1 MENFNALVKRA
12 MQIGGRDRMRPVVE
26 KELFHYDILFAL
38 DESGLLDR
46 LTFQGGTCLRLC
58 YGAPRFSEDLDFL
71 GGAGFDASSMAT
83 LKGCLEDYLGRRYGL
98 EISVKEPKEVAGEP
112 EYRDI
117 KVDTWRISIRTAPEA
132 KDLPSQRLKIEI
144 ANLDALSRVPRSVV
158 ANYDFLPDGYGD
170 TIVLAETLDEIMADK
185 VVSLVNCRAYVR
197 HRDIWDLHWLI
208 KQGAKLN
215 GGFVAQKVRQYH
227 VGDYPKLVDD
237 FRQRLPEIVH
247 GRAFKEQM
255 MRFLPVD
262 VLDRTLHKEKF
273 NDLLVNEVGDLLV
286 RAVGCVEKQVEG

>member
-1 MENFNALVKRA
+1 MEDFAELVNRA

-26 KELFHYDILFAL
+26 KELFHYNILFAL

-71 GGAGFDASSMAT
+71 GGNGFDAASMAGI
-83 LKGCLEDYLGRRYGL
+83 KRCLEDYLGKRYGL
-98 EISVKEPKEVAGEP
+98 KMEVKEPREVAVEP

-132 KDLPSQRLKIEI
+132 KDLPSQRINIEI
-144 ANLDALSRVPRSVV
+144 ANIDALSRIPRSVV

-170 TIVLAETLDEIMADK
+170 TIVLAESLDEIMADK

-197 HRDIWDLHWLI
+197 HRDIWDLHWLG
-208 KQGAKLN
+208 KQGARLN
-215 GGFVAQKVRQYH
+215 TTFVAEKLRQYG
-227 VGDYPKLVDD
+227 VGDYMGLVDD
-237 FRQRLPEIVH
+237 FRKKLLEIVH
-247 GRAFKEQM
+247 GRAFKDQM

-262 VLDRTLHKEKF
+262 VLDRTLRKEKF
-273 NDLLVNEVGDLLV
+273 NDLLMIEVGDLLV
-286 RAVGCVEKQVEG
+286 KASEGVGCG